1 MPFSQRKRRVYFQN
15 RDKSRKREHDRVYY
29 SLNSERIK
37 AHVRSVYASNPSRR
51 RAAARAA
58 YKADPDKKRAAAKS
72 HYCAEA
78 EEKKAAVR
86 AHYNAQPEK
95 KKAAVRA
102 HYNSQPEK
110 KNAADRA
117 SYRANSDVRKA
128 KIRAHYHA
136 DSEKKKEAVRSA
148 YKAQPD
154 KKREAVR
161 AAYTAQSAK
170 RKAMFKSYHKAN
182 RSARLK
188 YFRKYHC
195 CTKRKP
201 VTKAKYRLAQPTLLV
216 IDQYINTLKASLRAN
231 AEAMSQLEEAFKAR
245 HCGVAKQLSRDDL
258 EMTVCRLAAQRLVSK
273 ALQVRKEHAGLL
285 LGSLKSIKSIK
296 LNEESGFG
304 KSCHTRSTEPFF
316 YEAAYQPVVVKDT
329 PIPINERGECVVA
342 EEIPCEPSE
351 NVPSVDSDSAQTPKS
366 DSVPK
371 LCKKWQCHKECRPL
385 RVSEVDAILDFRSCL
400 ELSVEEAREA
410 LAKCDLGCPFVHSAK
425 LVGST
430 PVALKG
436 HPIVCYTGDSCTS
449 TLRILRAAS
458 THFPVLRKFLVH
470 VTTALPCHKIVCSI
484 DNALQC
490 GNYKK
495 LMQITNVKKVELLL
509 GNNIAERYQ
518 QLNVDDCP
526 HSLFKSP
533 TLEMDLAIAHAALI
547 SAFEK
552 EINDFPEHACCCCER
567 LHQRKSVS
575 VVRLSDDLNNLD
587 VWLELKLYIQSNTP
601 DVDTK
606 VLYMCSYCK
615 ALIKKNRMP
624 ARCVLNGLQTVPIP
638 PELAVL
644 NPLSRQLIQ
653 RAKCYQTIVRLG
665 TYTAKVPTYN
675 SLKACKGTMFFLPL
689 PLKRTLETLDDVKQK
704 PCVLPGPELY
714 IIVNGKPTKSNV
726 VWRSLVNVNH
736 IKTAISTLKTCNWLY
751 RDVLEQCIDES
762 TKHIIEVSNNATT
775 KMLKK
780 ASPDEVDAFQAYT
793 IRNLD
798 NKVSTS
804 SDIEQYKLLHV
815 AEEPVSN
822 KQQHLDVM
830 CFPVL
835 FPNGKFGEFHPRKE
849 KLSNSEYIKSRLY
862 NKDSRFRKDPQYVF
876 YLLWQKE
883 MREIS
888 SGVYNLLKSSRK
900 PSVSVGMLLEQ
911 VNSSDEYL
919 EAHLC
924 TMLQSVRGTKQY
936 WFLRSSEL
944 KCMIREFGPPTL
956 FLTFSCAE
964 YESPDITEFV
974 RKVNDA
980 PPKYSVAKLCVE
992 DPVSVSR

>member
-1 MPFSQRKRRVYFQN
+1 MPFFQRKRRVYFQN

-29 SLNSERIK
+29 SLNSEK
-37 AHVRSVYASNPSRR
+37 TNAHARSVYASNPSRR
-51 RAAARAA
+51 KAATRAA
-58 YKADPDKKRAAAKS
+58 YKADPDKKKAAAKS
-72 HYCAEA
+72 QYCAEA
-78 EEKKAAVR
+78 EEKKAAVRAHYKAQPELKKAVVRANYHAQPEKKKAAVR

-102 HYNSQPEK
+102 HYSAQPEK
-110 KNAADRA
+110 KKAAVRAHYSAQPEKKKAAVRAHYSAQPEKKKAAVRAHYSAQPENKNAADRA
-117 SYRANSDVRKA
+117 SYRMNSDLRKA
-128 KIRAHYHA
+128 KVRAHYHA
-136 DSEKKKEAVRSA
+136 NSEEKKEAARSA

-154 KKREAVR
+154 KKKAALRAAYRSEPDRKRAAVRAAYIAQTNKKRAAVR
-161 AAYTAQSAK
+161 AAYTAQCTK
-170 RKAMFKSYHKAN
+170 RKAMFKAYHKAN

-195 CTKRKP
+195 CTKIKP

-216 IDQYINTLKASLRAN
+216 IDQYVNTVKANLRAN

-245 HCGVAKQLSRDDL
+245 HCGVAEQLSRDDL
-258 EMTVCRLAAQRLVSK
+258 EMTVGRLAAQRIVSK
-273 ALQVRKEHAGLL
+273 ALQVHKEHAGLL

-296 LNEESGFG
+296 LNEESDFG
-304 KSCHTRSTEPFF
+304 KSCHTTFTEPFF
-316 YEAAYQPVVVKDT
+316 YEAAYQPVVVRDT

-351 NVPSVDSDSAQTPKS
+351 NVPSVDSDAAQTPKS

-385 RVSEVDAILDFRSCL
+385 SVSEVDAILDFRSCL

-410 LAKCDLGCPFVHSAK
+410 LAKCDLGCPFVHSTK

-470 VTTALPCHKIVCSI
+470 VTTALSCHKIVSSI
-484 DNALQC
+484 DSTLQC

-495 LMQITNVKKVELLL
+495 LMHITDVKKEELLL
-509 GNNIAERYQ
+509 GNNIAERFQ

-547 SAFEK
+547 AAFEK

-575 VVRLSDDLNNLD
+575 VVRLSDDLNNSD
-587 VWLELKLYIQSNTP
+587 VWSELKLYIQSNTP

-644 NPLSRQLIQ
+644 DPLSRQLIQ

-704 PCVLPGPELY
+704 PCVLPDPELY

-736 IKTAISTLKTCNWLY
+736 IKTATSTLKTCNWLY

-780 ASPDEVDAFQAYT
+780 ASPD
-793 IRNLD
+793 
-798 NKVSTS
+798 
-804 SDIEQYKLLHV
+804 
-815 AEEPVSN
+815 
-822 KQQHLDVM
+822 
-830 CFPVL
+830 
-835 FPNGKFGEFHPRKE
+835 
-849 KLSNSEYIKSRLY
+849 
-862 NKDSRFRKDPQYVF
+862 
-876 YLLWQKE
+876 
-883 MREIS
+883 
-888 SGVYNLLKSSRK
+888 
-900 PSVSVGMLLEQ
+900 
-911 VNSSDEYL
+911 
-919 EAHLC
+919 
-924 TMLQSVRGTKQY
+924 
-936 WFLRSSEL
+936 
-944 KCMIREFGPPTL
+944 
-956 FLTFSCAE
+956 
-964 YESPDITEFV
+964 
-974 RKVNDA
+974 
-980 PPKYSVAKLCVE
+980 
-992 DPVSVSR
+992 

>member
-1 MPFSQRKRRVYFQN
+1 MKRV
-15 RDKSRKREHDRVYY
+15 
-29 SLNSERIK
+29 
-37 AHVRSVYASNPSRR
+37 A
-51 RAAARAA
+51 
-58 YKADPDKKRAAAKS
+58 
-72 HYCAEA
+72 
-78 EEKKAAVR
+78 
-86 AHYNAQPEK
+86 
-95 KKAAVRA
+95 
-102 HYNSQPEK
+102 
-110 KNAADRA
+110 
-117 SYRANSDVRKA
+117 
-128 KIRAHYHA
+128 
-136 DSEKKKEAVRSA
+136 
-148 YKAQPD
+148 
-154 KKREAVR
+154 
-161 AAYTAQSAK
+161 
-170 RKAMFKSYHKAN
+170 
-182 RSARLK
+182 
-188 YFRKYHC
+188 
-195 CTKRKP
+195 
-201 VTKAKYRLAQPTLLV
+201 LV
-216 IDQYINTLKASLRAN
+216 
-231 AEAMSQLEEAFKAR
+231 
-245 HCGVAKQLSRDDL
+245 
-258 EMTVCRLAAQRLVSK
+258 
-273 ALQVRKEHAGLL
+273 
-285 LGSLKSIKSIK
+285 
-296 LNEESGFG
+296 

-342 EEIPCEPSE
+342 CEPSE

-644 NPLSRQLIQ
+644 DPLSRQLIQ

-704 PCVLPGPELY
+704 PCVLPDPELY

-944 KCMIREFGPPTL
+944 KCMIREFGPPPFSSRSVVQSMSLQISRSLSVKSMMLLPNIVLPNFVLRTQFL
-956 FLTFSCAE
+956 FPE
-964 YESPDITEFV
+964 NIH
-974 RKVNDA
+974 
-980 PPKYSVAKLCVE
+980 
-992 DPVSVSR
+992 